1 MTLHIH
7 LTTEPD
13 PELQAALR
21 RIEDALQAAKHKD
34 ETNMSQITDWAAE
47 QQADLTAISN
57 TLDTVVAGIAAL
69 DELITNFQNSP
80 GAITPEDQAALDQI
94 QNASH
99 ALVTK
104 ASAISTAAPGTVV
117 G

>member
-47 QQADLTAISN
+47 QQADLTAIFEHPRYCRRGHR
-57 TLDTVVAGIAAL
+57 GI
-69 DELITNFQNSP
+69 
-80 GAITPEDQAALDQI
+80 G
-94 QNASH
+94 
-99 ALVTK
+99 
-104 ASAISTAAPGTVV
+104 
-117 G
+117 